1 MKERKDLRRDTSLS
15 PLSFILILMANT
27 RTHLKELFSFLATL
41 KQNDSIINNTRLEK
55 TDKLNTVYFLLLL
68 FAVYHFKL

>member
-1 MKERKDLRRDTSLS
+1 MNTSLS

-41 KQNDSIINNTRLEK
+41 KQNDSLINNTRIEKK